1 MQPVLTAEQ
10 MRRIDRAAIDG
21 LGLPGAVLMESAGR
35 AVATAVVEFDLTA
48 DCRRPVVLCGKGNN
62 GGDGFVAAR
71 WLTEH
76 CEPGWP
82 KVFLAGRLDSLAG
95 DAATMARV
103 AVACGLNVLEL
114 EKSGLDPLKEALGQA
129 DLVLDALLGT
139 GSVGAPRGLV
149 CEVIDIL
156 SGWTRPL
163 VAVDAPSGVQMDDGQ
178 TPGACL
184 PADLTVT
191 FGYLKL
197 GHLLQPGRVLCG
209 ETVLAD
215 IGFPEA
221 AEAGLEFDTFLTES
235 LDVGLNFP
243 PREPDSH
250 KGDYGRVLVVGG
262 STGLTGAPVMAAQ
275 SAMTIG
281 AGLVTAAPPA
291 SLNPVF
297 EAKLT
302 EVMSA
307 PLPDAG
313 RGYLDS
319 EALEPLVRRLDAGVD
334 VLALGPGL
342 GRAPETAALVRELLG
357 RVECPTVLD
366 ADGLNAFEGC
376 ADLLAGCKAPLVI
389 TPHPGEM
396 SRLSGLSTE
405 QIKADPLRVARDF
418 ARRHGVVLVLK
429 GNPCLIADRDGRV
442 AINPTGGPAL
452 AKGGSG
458 DVLTGMIAGLIA
470 QGLDPFEAALSA
482 VYLHGLCADL
492 AAQKLSEYCV
502 SATELLRFLP
512 EAINN
517 VAAVAYGTE

>member
-10 MRRIDRAAIDG
+10 MRRIDRASIDG

-35 AVATAVVEFDLTA
+35 AVACAVVEFDLTA

-82 KVFLAGRLDSLAG
+82 KVFLAGSLEALTG
-95 DAATMARV
+95 AAATMARV

-114 EKSGLDPLKEALGQA
+114 EKSGLDPLKDALGRA
-129 DLVLDALLGT
+129 NLVLDALLGT
-139 GSVGAPRGLV
+139 GAAGAPRGLV
-149 CEVIDIL
+149 GAVIDL
-156 SGWTRPL
+156 LAGWTRPL

-178 TPGACL
+178 APGACL
-184 PADLTVT
+184 SADLTVT
-191 FGYLKL
+191 FGYLKV
-197 GHLLQPGRVLCG
+197 GHLIQPGRALCG
-209 ETVLAD
+209 EVVLAD

-221 AEAGLEFDTFLTES
+221 AEAGLEFDTFLTDS

-291 SLNPVF
+291 SLNAVF

-307 PLPDAG
+307 PLPDSG
-313 RGYLDS
+313 LGYLAAG
-319 EALEPLVRRLDAGVD
+319 ALEPLLKRLSAGVD

-342 GRAPETAALVRELLG
+342 GRAPETADLVRELVG
-357 RVECPTVLD
+357 RLECPAVLD

-376 ADLLAGCKAPLVI
+376 AERLSGCKAPLVI

-396 SRLSGLSTE
+396 GRLSGLSAA
-405 QIKADPLRVARDF
+405 QIKADPLRVARGF
-418 ARRHGVVLVLK
+418 AMSHGLVLVLK
-429 GNPCLIADRDGRV
+429 GNPSLIADRDGRV
-442 AINPTGGPAL
+442 VINPTGGPSL

-458 DVLTGMIAGLIA
+458 DVLTGMIAGLLA
-470 QGLDPFEAALSA
+470 QGLEPFEAAVCA

-492 AAQKLSEYCV
+492 AAKKLSEYCV
-502 SATELLRFLP
+502 SATELLRVLP
-512 EAINN
+512 EAINS
-517 VAAVAYGTE
+517 VSAEAYGTE